1 MATIIA
7 RPEPG
12 QGSREQ
18 INLVSIAH
26 GRIMLVLLLFVAV
39 VLGMAGRMV
48 WMGVAAGA
56 RVERSQ
62 SAVPVPHRGDI
73 VDRNGVPLARDIP
86 GYAVSVRKDRLI
98 GDRRELARALHRIF
112 PDQSEGHFYKLLTT
126 GRSNWA
132 YLRTRAL
139 PREVAA
145 VNALGE
151 PGIEFPREPERLY
164 PQRALAAHLIGFTN
178 RDGHGVLGA
187 ERAFDE
193 RLLAD
198 QSRGTPLQLALDV
211 RVQAALEDELARGV
225 VAQGAKGAAAVV
237 LDANNGEVVAMA
249 SMPTFNPNHLEP
261 LQLPDP
267 LPPQL
272 LGPDGKLDVNKL
284 PCEMSP
290 RCNRVVQALYE
301 LGSTFKPL
309 SIAAAMDAGVVTD
322 LSKTWDATQ
331 PLVVAG
337 RRIRDDHPLGR
348 WINVP
353 EALVHSSNI
362 ATARIADA
370 MGPAPLQAAYR
381 SLEFHQRMTFELGE
395 RANTLWPR
403 EWSRIANMTVSYGHG
418 IAVTPLHLAAAYAA
432 LVNGGMWHPTTILKR
447 QPGEQIG
454 SRRVF
459 SEQTSAH
466 MRQLLRMIVL
476 SGTGR
481 SADAPGYRVGGKTGS
496 AEKPS
501 NGGYA
506 RRSIVATFAA
516 AFPMDSPRYVVLVM
530 MDEPQRFARTAAF
543 TSAPVVSAFVTRA
556 APLLGVFPEPNRDID
571 TSALMPLLHE
581 GR

>member
-7 RPEPG
+7 RPEPCA
-12 QGSREQ
+12 GSKEQ
-18 INLVSIAH
+18 VNLITMAH

-48 WMGVAAGA
+48 WMGVAAGS
-56 RVERSQ
+56 RVERS
-62 SAVPVPHRGDI
+62 VGTIPVPHRGDI

-86 GYAVSVRKDRLI
+86 GYAISVRKDRVI
-98 GDRRELARALHRIF
+98 GDRRELARSLHRIF
-112 PDQSEGHFYKLLTT
+112 PDQSEEHFYKLLTT
-126 GRSNWA
+126 GKANWA

-139 PREVAA
+139 PRDVAA

-164 PQRALAAHLIGFTN
+164 PQRALAAHLVGFTD

-193 RLLAD
+193 QLLAD
-198 QSRGTPLQLALDV
+198 QSRGTPLQLAMDV
-211 RVQAALEDELARGV
+211 RVQAALEDELTRGV
-225 VAQGAKGAAAVV
+225 AAQGAKGAAAVV
-237 LDANNGEVVAMA
+237 LDANNGEVIAMV
-249 SMPTFNPNHLEP
+249 SLPTFNPNHLEP
-261 LQLPDP
+261 LALPDP
-267 LPPQL
+267 LPPELQ
-272 LGPDGKLDVNKL
+272 GADGKLDPNKI

-301 LGSTFKPL
+301 LGSAFKPL
-309 SIAAAMDAGVVTD
+309 SIAAAMDAGVVTN
-322 LSKTWDATQ
+322 LAKTYDATQ

-337 RRIRDDHPLGR
+337 RRLRDDHALGR
-348 WINVP
+348 WLNVP

-362 ATARIADA
+362 VTARIADE
-370 MGPAPLQAAYR
+370 MGPVPLQNAYR
-381 SLEFHQRMTFELGE
+381 SLEFHQRMTFELRE

-403 EWSRIANMTVSYGHG
+403 EWSRIVNMTVSYGHG
-418 IAVTPLHLAAAYAA
+418 IAVTPLHLAAAYGA

-447 QPGEQIG
+447 KPGEQIA

-459 SEQTSAH
+459 TEATSAR

-481 SADAPGYRVGGKTGS
+481 SAEAPGYRVGGKTGS

-501 NGGYA
+501 AGGYA

-516 AFPMDSPRYVVLVM
+516 AFPMDSPRYVVIVM
-530 MDEPQRFARTAAF
+530 MDEPQRFARTAAY
-543 TSAPVVSAFVTRA
+543 TSAPVVSQFITRV
-556 APLLGVFPEPNRDID
+556 APLLGVFPEANRDID

>member
-7 RPEPG
+7 RPEP
-12 QGSREQ
+12 SRSSKEQ
-18 INLVSIAH
+18 VHLVALAH

-39 VLGMAGRMV
+39 VLAMAGRMV
-48 WMGVAAGA
+48 WIGVAAGA
-56 RVERSQ
+56 RVERSA
-62 SAVPVPHRGDI
+62 STVPVPHRADI

-86 GYAVSVRKDRLI
+86 GYAISVRKDRLI
-98 GDRRELARALHRIF
+98 GDRHALARALSRIF
-112 PDQSEGHFYKLLTT
+112 PDETEQHFYQILAT
-126 GRSNWA
+126 GKSNWA

-164 PQRALAAHLIGFTN
+164 PQRALAAHLIGFTD
-178 RDGHGVLGA
+178 RDGNGVLGA
-187 ERAFDE
+187 ERAFND

-198 QSRGTPLQLALDV
+198 QTRGTPLQLALDV

-225 VAQGAKGAAAVV
+225 AAQGAKGAAAVV
-237 LDANNGEVVAMA
+237 LDATNGEVIAMA
-249 SMPTFNPNHLEP
+249 SLPTFNPNHLEP

-267 LPPQL
+267 LPPEL
-272 LGPDGKLDVNKL
+272 LGKDGKLDPNRI
-284 PCEMSP
+284 PCDMSP
-290 RCNRVVQALYE
+290 RCDRVVQALYE

-309 SIAAAMDAGVVTD
+309 SIGAAMDAGVVTD
-322 LSKTWDATQ
+322 LARTWDATK
-331 PLVVAG
+331 PLVIDG
-337 RRIRDDHPLGR
+337 RTIHDDHALGR

-353 EALVHSSNI
+353 ETLVHSSNI

-370 MGPAPLQAAYR
+370 MGPQPLQKLFR
-381 SLEFHQRMTFELGE
+381 ELEFNQRMSFELRE
-395 RANTLWPR
+395 RAYPLWPR
-403 EWSRIANMTVSYGHG
+403 EWSRIANMTVAYGHG

-432 LVNGGMWHPTTILKR
+432 LVNGGVWHPTTILKR
-447 QPGEQIG
+447 HPGEQIA

-459 SEQTSAH
+459 SEQTSAR

-530 MDEPQRFARTAAF
+530 MDEPQGFARTAAY
-543 TSAPVVSAFVTRA
+543 TSAPVVSAFVSRA

-581 GR
+581 GG